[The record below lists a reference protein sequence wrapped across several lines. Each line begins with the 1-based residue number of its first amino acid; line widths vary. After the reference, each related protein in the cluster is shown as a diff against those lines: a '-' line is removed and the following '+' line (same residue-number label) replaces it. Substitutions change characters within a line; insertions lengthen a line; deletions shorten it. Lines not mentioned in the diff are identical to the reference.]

1 MPYFGVHHGLTLT
14 LIRHWI
20 TLAVTSR
27 LRLATTLA
35 WTCMSLLCTPPWRN
49 SSLVQGA
56 SRRSKDDKSLALL
69 SLAFVGAG
77 QPPGVGF
84 VFWIRRRRRRRKR
97 RACTGSTAFRIQ
109 IGVLSPD
116 VSQPPA
122 PGLDS
127 GPVTLTCLTHLPR
140 SGVCWRRPN
149 LHGRRVAFIPWRSLW
164 MSSRC
169 GTRVRRRFKMEDTAA
184 PLLALAGP
192 NVLYGRLTAGGARV
206 RTSSAIARRPS
217 LRRMCKGCRPTNGR
231 SSPLIRTR
239 LPDHRRCRC
248 CMTAQAL
255 RRRILRLART

>member
-1 MPYFGVHHGLTLT
+1 MYKEPPG
-14 LIRHWI
+14 
-20 TLAVTSR
+20 AQKMTSR
-27 LRLATTLA
+27 LHCFRWLSSVQASRQALDSYFGSGGGDGAGNGGLARARPLSASRLASYLQTYLNPRLPDWILDLQVRHVDMFDTSA
-35 WTCMSLLCTPPWRN
+35 SFWSLLEASEPSG
-49 SSLVQGA
+49 SS
-56 SRRSKDDKSLALL
+56 SRLH
-69 SLAFVGAG
+69 
-77 QPPGVGF
+77 
-84 VFWIRRRRRRRKR
+84 
-97 RACTGSTAFRIQ
+97 
-109 IGVLSPD
+109 
-116 VSQPPA
+116 PA
-122 PGLDS
+122 
-127 GPVTLTCLTHLPR
+127 V
-140 SGVCWRRPN
+140 
-149 LHGRRVAFIPWRSLW
+149 W

>member
-1 MPYFGVHHGLTLT
+1 MDQAEETAQETAGLHGLD
-14 LIRHWI
+14 RFPH
-20 TLAVTSR
+20 
-27 LRLATTLA
+27 
-35 WTCMSLLCTPPWRN
+35 PDWRPI
-49 SSLVQGA
+49 
-56 SRRSKDDKSLALL
+56 SRRIST
-69 SLAFVGAG
+69 
-77 QPPGVGF
+77 PGSRIGF
-84 VFWIRRRRRRRKR
+84 W
-97 RACTGSTAFRIQ
+97 TFR
-109 IGVLSPD
+109 S
-116 VSQPPA
+116 
-122 PGLDS
+122 
-127 GPVTLTCLTHLPR
+127 VTLSCLTRLPR

-231 SSPLIRTR
+231 SIPLIRTK